1 MLYFRSLPG
10 KKISPGI
17 GKKLKGLSVGHGD
30 ISITL
35 IHYHEFQSLSVFY
48 YSGLDQFNIWNV
60 SGLMLHLLK
69 KHRMRFKLNV
79 HMP

>member
-48 YSGLDQFNIWNV
+48 YSGLDQFNI
-60 SGLMLHLLK
+60 
-69 KHRMRFKLNV
+69 
-79 HMP
+79 